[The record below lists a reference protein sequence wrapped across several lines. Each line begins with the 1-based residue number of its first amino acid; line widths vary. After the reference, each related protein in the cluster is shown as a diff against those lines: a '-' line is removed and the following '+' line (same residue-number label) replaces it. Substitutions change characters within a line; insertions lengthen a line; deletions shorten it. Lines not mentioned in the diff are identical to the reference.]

1 MRRTLF
7 VAVFVLFPMIA
18 AAQSSITISPDRIAY
33 NTEGTIMT
41 ISGTGLAGNVQTLV
55 DFTYGDGG
63 VAEVPAL
70 TASSTTVTV
79 EVPLSVTGLPGAWAV
94 TVVAVDDN
102 GTRVAGPATLTIFAN
117 LPPSIT
123 VPEVVTAEATSA
135 SGANV
140 TFDVGGFSFVD
151 PPPAPT
157 ITCTPAS
164 GSLFALGSTIV
175 SCTATDSFGSSHA
188 SFTVFV
194 GDTTPPVITVPANF
208 ISSTQVVTYSVS
220 ATDAVSG
227 SVAVSC
233 SPASGST
240 FPIGVTQ
247 VNCSATDSHD
257 NVGFAS
263 FFVSVQAPPPPTLTL
278 PTDFTVTTFSPS
290 GTPVGWDASA
300 DQDATVV
307 CSPAVGSNFPVGT
320 TTVTCSATGIF
331 GTTATGSFHVT
342 VVLDQHPVIVTPG
355 DIEVDATSPS
365 GAVVTYVVTATDI
378 VDGTIAVTC
387 TPPSGSTFPI
397 GSNVVQ
403 CSATNSRN
411 ITSFASFAVIVR
423 QPGSPVLALP
433 GNITVASDGPS
444 GTVVTFDASAL
455 DDVDGALEVT
465 CTPPSGSTF
474 PNGVTTVTCSATD
487 SDNHTTTGSFT
498 VTVGDNVPPVVTVP
512 PSILAEATG
521 PGGAVVT
528 FSASAVDN
536 IDGSVPVTCSPTS
549 NSLFPIGVTT
559 VTCTAQDSS
568 GNVGMASFN
577 VTVQDT
583 TPPTLH
589 LPGPITATADAACTA
604 VVTYTATATDVV
616 DGTDSVT
623 CTPASGSTFTL
634 GTTTVNCSS
643 TDAHGNTALG
653 SFTVTVND
661 TTPPTIQS
669 VTATPNNLWPDD
681 HRMVNVTLAVVAVDN
696 CDTAPVNRITN
707 VAANQPITG
716 PGSGNTTPDY
726 IITGDLTLQLRAERT
741 QGVDR
746 TYTITVTSTD
756 FSGNTSTTTTTVTVS
771 QTNNTHGRAA
781 GH

>member
-18 AAQSSITISPDRIAY
+18 AAQSSITISPARIAY
-33 NTEGTIMT
+33 NTEGAIMT
-41 ISGTGLAGNVQTLV
+41 ISGTGLAGNVDTLV

-117 LPPSIT
+117 LPPLIT

-140 TFDVGGFSFVD
+140 TFDVSGFSYVD

-157 ITCTPAS
+157 IACTPAS

-194 GDTTPPVITVPANF
+194 GDSTPPVITVPAPF
-208 ISSTQVVTYSVS
+208 TSDSAVVTYTVS
-220 ATDAVSG
+220 ALDAVDG
-227 SVAVSC
+227 SRPVTC

-240 FPIGVTQ
+240 FPTGVTTVQ
-247 VNCSATDSHD
+247 CSASDTR
-257 NVGFAS
+257 NNTAFAS
-263 FFVSVQAPPPPTLTL
+263 FQVSVGTPPAPTLTL
-278 PTDFTVTTFSPS
+278 PANFTVFAPDN
-290 GTPVGWDASA
+290 VGITVAYDATA
-300 DQDATVV
+300 DQEATVV
-307 CSPAVGSNFPVGT
+307 CSPVSGSFFPIGT
-320 TTVTCSATGIF
+320 TTVNC
-331 GTTATGSFHVT
+331 TATNAFGVSSTGNFTIT
-342 VVLDQHPVIVTPG
+342 VLQDPRPTLILPD
-355 DIEVDATSPS
+355 DITVDATGAS
-365 GAVVTYVVTATDI
+365 GAVVTYTATATDT
-378 VDGTIAVTC
+378 VDGTIPVTCTPLSGSTFPIGTTAVQCQATNSRGFSRFGTFFVFVRGSALLTLSLPSFISVPSAGAGGTVVTWTATANSVIDGPVPVTC
-387 TPPSGSTFPI
+387 TPPSGSTFFDGTTPVTCTATDSTGNTAT
-397 GSNVVQ
+397 GSFNVTVGDTTPPDVMVPDDMIVE
-403 CSATNSRN
+403 ATMS
-411 ITSFASFAVIVR
+411 
-423 QPGSPVLALP
+423 
-433 GNITVASDGPS
+433 S
-444 GTVVTFDASAL
+444 GAVVTFVVAASDNA
-455 DDVDGALEVT
+455 DGPLPVV
-465 CTPPSGSTF
+465 CSPLSGSTF
-474 PNGVTTVTCSATD
+474 ALGTTLVTCSATD
-487 SDNHTTTGSFT
+487 SRGNTGT
-498 VTVGDNVPPVVTVP
+498 
-512 PSILAEATG
+512 AT
-521 PGGAVVT
+521 
-528 FSASAVDN
+528 FH
-536 IDGSVPVTCSPTS
+536 
-549 NSLFPIGVTT
+549 
-559 VTCTAQDSS
+559 
-568 GNVGMASFN
+568 

-589 LPGPITATADAACTA
+589 LPSPITVSAGAACTA
-604 VVTYTATATDVV
+604 AVTYTATATDLV
-616 DGTDSVT
+616 DGTDSVV
-623 CTPASGSTFTL
+623 CTPASGSTFVL

-643 TDAHGNTALG
+643 TDTHGNTALG

-661 TTPPTIQS
+661 TTPPTIS
-669 VTATPNNLWPDD
+669 VTATPNNIWPDD
-681 HRMVNVTLAVVAVDN
+681 HRMVDVTLAVVAVDN
-696 CDTAPVNRITN
+696 CDTAPVNRIISVTS
-707 VAANQPITG
+707 NQPILG

-741 QGVDR
+741 QGLDR

-771 QTNNTHGRAA
+771 QTNTTHGRAA